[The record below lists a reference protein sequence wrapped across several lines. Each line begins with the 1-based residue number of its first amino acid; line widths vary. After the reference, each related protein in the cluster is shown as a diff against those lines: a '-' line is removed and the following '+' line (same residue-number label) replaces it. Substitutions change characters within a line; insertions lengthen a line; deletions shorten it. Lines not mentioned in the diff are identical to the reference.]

1 VIAMSLAEIAE
12 VVGGSVVNDDGAVR
26 VTAPAFVDSRIT
38 ERGGLFVA
46 VVGERVDGHDFADA
60 ALSAGAAAVLS
71 SRDTGQPGVVVD
83 DVVAALAT
91 LAHHVLEALRQRE
104 GLRVVALTGSQ
115 GKTSTK
121 DLLAQVLAAA
131 GQTVATFGSF
141 NNEIG
146 LPLTV
151 LRADTAT
158 RFLVLEMGA
167 RHIGDLTAACRIAR
181 PDVSLVLNVGKAHLG
196 EFGSREGIA
205 QAKGE
210 LVEALDEQGTAVLN
224 ADDSFVIAMRERT
237 RGSILTFGSGAA
249 ADVRL
254 ADVEVD
260 DLGRPAFR
268 LSYDGQQTHVAMGL
282 VGRHHAVNA
291 TAAAAVAVSL
301 GVRLDVVGGALAKAT
316 ATSRGRMEVAQRA
329 DGVTVIDDAYNANP
343 DSMLA
348 ALEALAA
355 VGGGRPGSRTVA
367 VLGEMRE
374 LGESAPEEHEAVGR
388 LAVRLGI
395 HQLVVVGEAARS
407 IHVGALREGS
417 QDPSGSE
424 PVLVDDADA
433 AADWLRRELRPADVV
448 LFKASNAVRLS
459 RVAQAVLE
467 GQGVEEGSR

>member
-1 VIAMSLAEIAE
+1 MTLAEIAE
-12 VVGGSVVNDDGAVR
+12 VVGGSVVNDDAGAR

-38 ERGGLFVA
+38 EQGGLFVA
-46 VVGERVDGHDFADA
+46 VAGQRVDGHDFADA
-60 ALSAGAAAVLS
+60 AMSAGAAAVLS
-71 SRDTGQPGVVVD
+71 SRDTGKPGVVVD
-83 DVVAALAT
+83 DVVGGLAS
-91 LAHHVLEALRQRE
+91 LARHVLEALREHE

-121 DLLAQVLAAA
+121 DLLAQVLSAA
-131 GQTVATFGSF
+131 GETVATFGSF

-158 RFLVLEMGA
+158 RHLVLEMGA
-167 RHIGDLTAACRIAR
+167 RHVGDLSAACRVAR

-210 LVEALDEQGTAVLN
+210 LVEALDESGTAVLN

-237 RGSILTFGSGAA
+237 RGSILTFGSGAD

-260 DLGRPAFR
+260 DLGRPAF
-268 LSYDGQQTHVAMGL
+268 LLLYDGQKTRVSMGL

-301 GVRLDVVGGALAKAT
+301 GVPLDVVGGALAVAT
-316 ATSRGRMEVAQRA
+316 ATSRGRMEVHQRA
-329 DGVTVIDDAYNANP
+329 DGVTIIDDAYNANP
-343 DSMLA
+343 DSMQA

-355 VGGGRPGSRTVA
+355 VGRGRPGSRTVA

-374 LGESAPEEHEAVGR
+374 LGESAPEEHQAVGR
-388 LAVRLGI
+388 LAVRLEV

-407 IHVGALREGS
+407 IHVGALRAGA
-417 QDPSGSE
+417 DRPSGAE

-433 AADWLRRELRPADVV
+433 AADWLRRELRPGDVV

-459 RVAQAVLE
+459 RIAQAVLDD
-467 GQGVEEGSR
+467 QGVEEGSR